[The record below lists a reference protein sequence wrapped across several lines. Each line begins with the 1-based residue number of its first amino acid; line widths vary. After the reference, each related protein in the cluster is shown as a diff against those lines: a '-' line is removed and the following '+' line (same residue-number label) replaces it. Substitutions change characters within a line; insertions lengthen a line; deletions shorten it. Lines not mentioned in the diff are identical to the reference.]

1 MSLIGSADKP
11 LGVEWKDDFIDYN
24 EMHNQVLPIWTISR
38 HKKRVDL
45 HEIHKTEYSNREHG
59 QVLNWDGSEF
69 SRSHIYSAMWLAR
82 KKIYK

>member
-1 MSLIGSADKP
+1 
-11 LGVEWKDDFIDYN
+11 
-24 EMHNQVLPIWTISR
+24 
-38 HKKRVDL
+38 VDL

-69 SRSHIYSAMWLAR
+69 SRCHIYSAMWLAR